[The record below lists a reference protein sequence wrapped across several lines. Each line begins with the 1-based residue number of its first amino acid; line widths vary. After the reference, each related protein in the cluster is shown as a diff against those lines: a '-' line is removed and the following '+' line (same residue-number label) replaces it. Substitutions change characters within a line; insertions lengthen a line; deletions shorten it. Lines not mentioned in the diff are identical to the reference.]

1 MGRYI
6 PITLGNIE
14 PLTLDDNASA
24 LGKIALVCEGGGQR
38 GIFTAGVLD
47 EFLRVGFNPFDI
59 MVGTSAGA
67 QNLSAY
73 LCQQRGYARKVITD
87 YTTKSQFFSP
97 LRFIRG
103 GHMIDLD
110 WLIDITSRELPLDFS
125 KGLSCLNSGRQFLI
139 SACRY
144 EDFSPVYFQPT
155 QDSWLDIIRAS
166 SAIPGFY
173 RQGAVFNGQ
182 LYHDGGITAS
192 IPVEEAYRRGA
203 KTIVVIRTVPSG
215 IYYTSE
221 WLKRMTRWL
230 EHRNIRRMAK
240 MIKVHIKSYQQ
251 TQKFIAAPPPG
262 IQIFE
267 IYPPKPLMSCALGS
281 RAANLNSDYHIG
293 RQCGRYFLT
302 SLSDYFV
309 ANDLVSYPYSIENN
323 QVVNSASLSAD
334 VISNQQDED
343 PKSGDEGLVIDVR

>member
-1 MGRYI
+1 MGRHI
-6 PITLGNIE
+6 SVTLGNIE
-14 PLTLDDNASA
+14 PLAFEDNAFD

-47 EFLRVGFNPFDI
+47 EFLRVGFNPFNI
-59 MVGTSAGA
+59 MIGTSAGA

-87 YTTKSQFFSP
+87 YTTKSQFFNP

-103 GHMIDLD
+103 GHMINLD

-125 KGLSCLNSGRQFLI
+125 TGLSYLDSGRQFLI

-173 RQGAVFNGQ
+173 RQGAVFNGE

-281 RAANLNSDYHIG
+281 RASTLETDYHIG
-293 RQCGRYFLT
+293 RQCGSYFLT
-302 SLSDYFV
+302 SLKHYFS
-309 ANDLVSYPYSIENN
+309 NDNLASYPYSIENN
-323 QVVNSASLSAD
+323 QVANPASLSAEI
-334 VISNQQDED
+334 ISNQQDEE
-343 PKSGDEGLVIDVR
+343 PKSGDEGLAIDVR